1 MQRETEKL
9 KQEVLNLLR
18 ILDYVDYDLTWTW
31 CEELISSV
39 ISAKVNSVGRVGE
52 RTSSSY
58 LLKMLHQLI
67 HKEWSTIETFH
78 RRFNKAVTSF
88 LLVLPLGTQG

>member
-1 MQRETEKL
+1 MQRETEKF

-18 ILDYVDYDLTWTW
+18 ILGYVDYDLTWTW

-52 RTSSSY
+52 RTSSSH

-78 RRFNKAVTSF
+78 WRFNKAVTSF